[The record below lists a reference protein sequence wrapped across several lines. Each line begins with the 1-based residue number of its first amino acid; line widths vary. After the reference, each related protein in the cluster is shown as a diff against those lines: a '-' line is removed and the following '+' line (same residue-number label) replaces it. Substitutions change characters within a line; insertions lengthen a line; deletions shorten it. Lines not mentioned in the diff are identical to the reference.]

1 MLVFEGE
8 GDGVQLVLVHEGI
21 FVLFIQVGED
31 AGQLWHKGRGG
42 GLQHVDEGEGGLHV
56 DEGEGGF
63 HMDEGVVQQ
72 IRKDGGRGLARKR

>member
-8 GDGVQLVLVHEGI
+8 GDGVQLVLVHKGI

-56 DEGEGGF
+56 DEG
-63 HMDEGVVQQ
+63 VVQQ